1 MIKTI
6 LRRLTI
12 FPLVLIGVPTLY
24 FIGILMT
31 DKDETK
37 YFIYKMLNEAWNGL
51 N

>member
-6 LRRLTI
+6 LRRVTI
-12 FPLVLIGVPTLY
+12 FPLTLVGVPIMCI
-24 FIGILMT
+24 IGILMT